1 SQMCRVCRAESDC
14 QVDIFAP
21 SETALVPEHK
31 PEPCLAQ
38 MLMLCS
44 GCEVTRSD
52 GMPQF
57 VCIDCAAATRNA
69 HRLRRQY
76 QDSHMYFTEAL
87 RIRKD
92 FDIAMKDLDDFNWK
106 LEDNNDALMIPKQ
119 EVAAP
124 DPEDL
129 GSPYAGSPEATS
141 GFESYSLSNPEF
153 SIGTSHSDDSRRFQ
167 TRALRKRKTPI
178 DDQKQFAKKKQLTLT
193 QKETKEKRPQM
204 YQCKSC
210 PRSYEYKCSLEIHE
224 RTHNGDRPYKCHLCP
239 KAFKQLGHLKTHNLL
254 HTKELPFKCSL
265 CNKKCRQKIELKK
278 HMAFH

>member
-1 SQMCRVCRAESDC
+1 MCRVCRAESDC

-21 SETALVPEHK
+21 SAKTALLPEHK

-57 VCIDCAAATRNA
+57 VCLDCAAATRNA

-87 RIRKD
+87 RIQKD
-92 FDIAMKDLDDFNWK
+92 FDIAMKDFDDFNWK
-106 LEDNNDALMIPKQ
+106 LEDKNEMIPKQ
-119 EVAAP
+119 EVEDP

-129 GSPYAGSPEATS
+129 DSPYAGSPEATS
-141 GFESYSLSNPEF
+141 GFESSSVSNPEY
-153 SIGTSHSDDSRRFQ
+153 SIRTSHSDDSRRSQ
-167 TRALRKRKTPI
+167 TSALRKSKTPR

-193 QKETKEKRPQM
+193 QKEVKEKRPQM
-204 YQCKSC
+204 YQSF
-210 PRSYEYKCSLEIHE
+210 P
-224 RTHNGDRPYKCHLCP
+224 
-239 KAFKQLGHLKTHNLL
+239 
-254 HTKELPFKCSL
+254 
-265 CNKKCRQKIELKK
+265 
-278 HMAFH
+278 